1 MPIRKAL
8 IRSVLTALASG
19 AGGAALAASFQVP
32 QGCTAYATVQLRNC
46 QVSQH
51 YTCAGDPAGEQ
62 WTVYLDGDGA
72 HFASKIDS
80 ETRWIESI
88 DLIGGV
94 TDRIDSEA
102 DPASFSNLLRA
113 GRDDFDFT
121 TTSSAGEAVR
131 YRGFD
136 QLTGEKVT
144 VDGVTLARTR
154 FELTAEGPD
163 GNFLWRRA
171 GQQFVSEDW
180 RIFFSDRESF
190 ENSFGDK
197 VDSIDT
203 PVEFAFPGDKG
214 FLSADPKYDCDVV
227 TAQLEPGTTRL
238 PAGLLLKEIAR

>member
-1 MPIRKAL
+1 MPVRKAL
-8 IRSVLTALASG
+8 IRSVLTALVLG
-19 AGGAALAASFQVP
+19 TGGTVFAASFQVP

-51 YTCAGDPAGEQ
+51 YTCTGDPAGEQ
-62 WTVYLDGDGA
+62 WAVYIDGEGA

-80 ETRWIESI
+80 ETRWIESV

-121 TTSSAGEAVR
+121 TTSSDGETVR

-136 QLTGEKVT
+136 QLTGEKAT
-144 VDGVTLARTR
+144 IDGVLLSRTR
-154 FELTAEGPD
+154 FELTAESPD
-163 GNFLWRRA
+163 GSFLWRRA

-197 VDSIDT
+197 VDSIDS

-227 TAQLEPGTTRL
+227 TAQLHPDTARL

>member
-1 MPIRKAL
+1 MPARKAL
-8 IRSVLTALASG
+8 TRSLLAALVSG
-19 AGGAALAASFQVP
+19 AGGVAAAATFQVP

-51 YTCAGDPAGEQ
+51 YTCTGDPAGEQ
-62 WTVYLDGDGA
+62 WAVYLDGEGP

-80 ETRWIESI
+80 ETRWIESV
-88 DLIGGV
+88 DLIGGI
-94 TDRIDSEA
+94 TDRIESEA

-121 TTSSAGEAVR
+121 TTSSAGETVR

-144 VDGVTLARTR
+144 VDGVALSRTR

-163 GNFLWRRA
+163 GTFLWRRA
-171 GQQFVSEDW
+171 GQQLISEEW

-190 ENSFGDK
+190 ENSAGDK
-197 VDSIDT
+197 VDSVDS
-203 PVEFAFPGDKG
+203 PVDFAFPGDKG

-227 TAQLEPGTTRL
+227 TAQLQSGTTRL
-238 PAGLLLKEIAR
+238 PAGLLQKEIAR